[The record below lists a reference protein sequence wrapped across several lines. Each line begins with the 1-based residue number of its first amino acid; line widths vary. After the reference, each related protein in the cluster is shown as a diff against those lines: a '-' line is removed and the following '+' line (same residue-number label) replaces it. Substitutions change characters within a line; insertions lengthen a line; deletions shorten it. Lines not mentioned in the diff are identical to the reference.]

1 MRKTTIPEKDID
13 TIISCTGIDVSRT
26 RPVKIPGISTET
38 RVYKVDIDLPVGEVY
53 IIDTPAGTRLASMP
67 EIVGLELE
75 KTALEAA
82 DEAAKFFE
90 QIFEGRDNVLLLHV
104 LRASSGYMLNVAME
118 KRMKTENIYVRVRY
132 DESSYRDHEGRKA
145 RAIYTK
151 AGKLMGNS
159 YIIVVADTIATGN
172 SVIEA
177 LRRTIKVLNFKDVKL
192 KDAYLYGF
200 MSLEGIKNIASFL
213 SKQNLSRVVF
223 LAIQDI
229 TPLSVNKYDMPLYGI
244 DEPAYS
250 EKKEKRRL
258 GSIVDK
264 ATLKRMLPLYYP
276 GMDQPGDWSERQCK
290 LFNGFFYERGDI
302 EGHLKRSLEMLEKL
316 REIQKGEEWYREWH
330 EQIYKERVEG
340 IKKVLSNKKY
350 C

>member
-1 MRKTTIPEKDID
+1 LKKVTIPEKDID
-13 TIISCTGIDVSRT
+13 TIISCTSIDVSKT
-26 RPVKIPGISTET
+26 RLVKIPGTSADT
-38 RVYKVDIDLPVGEVY
+38 RVYKVDIDLPVGEAY
-53 IIDTPAGTRLASMP
+53 IIDTPAGARLASMP

-82 DEAAKFFE
+82 EEAAKFFE
-90 QIFEGRDNVLLLHV
+90 YMREGEENVLLLHV
-104 LRASSGYMLNVAME
+104 LRASTGYMLNVAME

-132 DESSYRDHEGRKA
+132 DESSYRDHEGREA

-151 AGKLMGNS
+151 VGKLVGDS
-159 YIIVVADTIATGN
+159 YIIVVADTVATGN

-177 LRRTIKVLNFKDVKL
+177 LGRTIKVLNFKNVKL
-192 KDAYLYGF
+192 KEAYFYGF
-200 MSLEGIKNIASFL
+200 MSLEGIKNISSFL
-213 SKQNLSRVVF
+213 SEQNLSRVIF
-223 LAIQDI
+223 LTIQDI
-229 TPLSVNKYDMPLYGI
+229 TPLSSNKYDMPLYGI
-244 DEPAYS
+244 DEFAYS
-250 EKKEKRRL
+250 EKKEKRIL
-258 GSIVDK
+258 GSIVDR

-330 EQIYKERVEG
+330 EQIYNERKEG
-340 IKKVLSNKKY
+340 IKNILSIKKY